1 MYSTNTLLLLK
12 IRHSMTKR
20 YGHMLNNYWEK
31 FYGQIRGTP
40 SKAGLGYENSTV
52 SNHVFLVIIL
62 I

>member
-1 MYSTNTLLLLK
+1 
-12 IRHSMTKR
+12 
-20 YGHMLNNYWEK
+20 MLNNYWEK

-40 SKAGLGYENSTV
+40 SKAGLGYENPTV